1 MKTLLQISLSVY
13 IVVSGALSAQNWP
26 AGARSAALGHASSS
40 LIDIWGSY
48 NNQAALAFLEKAEVG
63 ALYENRFLLPE
74 MATQALAFAAPVKSF
89 GTFGVNFYRF
99 GSTNYNENKVGFAYA
114 RTFGPRFSAGIQ
126 FNLHYIQFGDAYYGN
141 LITATGELSFLVKVT
156 DDWHLS
162 AHVFNPTRTP
172 LAEFNREKIATIL
185 RLGTSYRFSE
195 KLLSVLELSHDILF
209 EPTFRAGLEYQ
220 LADPVVARLGISTNP
235 VAPSFGLGIQLKGFQ
250 FDAAAQWHQFLG
262 FGPQAGLS
270 YRFGK

>member
-1 MKTLLQISLSVY
+1 MKTLINYFIVICILLVGSLH
-13 IVVSGALSAQNWP
+13 AQNWP

-40 LIDIWGSY
+40 LIDIWASY
-48 NNQAALAFLEKAEVG
+48 NNQAALAFLEQAEVG

-74 MATQALAFAAPVKSF
+74 MATQALAFAAPVKKF

-141 LITATGELSFLVKVT
+141 LITATGELSLLVKVT

-172 LAEFNREKIATIL
+172 LAEFDREKIATIL
-185 RLGTSYRFSE
+185 RIGTSYRFSE
-195 KLLSVLELSHDILF
+195 KLLSVLEVSHDILF

-220 LADPVVARLGISTNP
+220 LAEPVFARIGISTNP
-235 VAPSFGLGIQLKGFQ
+235 VAPTFGLGLKLKNFQL
-250 FDAAAQWHQFLG
+250 DATAQWHQFLG